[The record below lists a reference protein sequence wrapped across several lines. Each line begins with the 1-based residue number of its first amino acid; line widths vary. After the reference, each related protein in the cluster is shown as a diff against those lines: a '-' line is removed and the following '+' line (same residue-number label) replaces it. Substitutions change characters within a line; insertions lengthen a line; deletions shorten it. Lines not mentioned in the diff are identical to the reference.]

1 MKLNFDTNTKLVD
14 LTASQFGNL
23 MVASLLHAQKKSLE
37 NIGEV
42 MNGVFDSM
50 IEHAPAMLD
59 RAEEMT
65 KLIDEKVAE
74 KYDD

>member
-1 MKLNFDTNTKLVD
+1 
-14 LTASQFGNL
+14 

>member
-1 MKLNFDTNTKLVD
+1 MKLNFDTDTKLVD

-50 IEHAPAMLD
+50 IEHAPAMID
-59 RAEEMT
+59 KAEEMT
-65 KLIDEKVAE
+65 KLIEEKV
-74 KYDD
+74 DDMNND